1 MRACLKAVMS
11 SWMVALVA
19 GIALSAGATDTVN
32 GELGARIDVF
42 LSRITPFGF
51 SGTVLVAKGDQIA
64 LNKGY
69 GLAIRSQEA
78 PNAADTVFC
87 LGSITKQ
94 FTAAAILTL
103 EMQEKLKT
111 EDPLGKYFE
120 DVPPDKAGITL
131 HHLLTH
137 SSGLVQDV
145 GRDYEQAGRDETVR
159 KILALPL
166 ESEPGDRFAYSNV
179 NYTLLAAVVEK
190 VSGQSYEEYLYE
202 HLFKPAGMEWTGYRR
217 PKWDESKVAH
227 WYSGGRDNLNSLAR
241 PFPFWNLIGNGG
253 ILSTS
258 GDMFKW
264 HQALLGE
271 SVLSPAAKK
280 KMFTPYLNEYGYGW
294 DVLKTPRGTVIQHN
308 GGSDLGNN
316 AEIRRY
322 MDAGIVTIL
331 LCNQFY
337 NGRPLIDAVRNQIEK
352 VAFGEDVPL
361 PPAVQPPSSAD
372 LKRFEGTYALPT
384 GGSLIATIDENVLR
398 VRASGQDAV
407 LALVFPEGAD
417 LNSLGRLNRTSVRVM
432 EAAVKGDFGP
442 LSEVLAEKERR
453 LDAVREFVKT
463 RVSEERTRTGELQK
477 VEALQTLPSAIQE
490 QAFETQVIV
499 RGERGNLVFRLI
511 WRDGKNV
518 GIGRLDIVTPVSY
531 PFLPVSDTEFA
542 GYDLVTAKQVTI
554 GFTAKS
560 GAPDVLTIYG
570 KQNVHAVKKVSLNTG
585 FRSDSMMRFRL
596 LRAWEDVLFE
606 TGNVKEKMP

>member
-1 MRACLKAVMS
+1 
-11 SWMVALVA
+11 MVALVA
-19 GIALSAGATDTVN
+19 GIALNAGATDTVN
-32 GELGARIDVF
+32 GELGAKIDVF

-51 SGTVLVAKGDQIA
+51 SGTVLVAKGDQIV

-69 GLAIRSQEA
+69 GLAIRSQGV
-78 PNAADTVFC
+78 PNTADTIFC
-87 LGSITKQ
+87 VGSITKQ
-94 FTAAAILTL
+94 FTATAILTL
-103 EMQEKLKT
+103 EMQGKLKT
-111 EDPLGKYFE
+111 DDPLTKYLE
-120 DVPPDKAGITL
+120 NVPPDKADITL

-137 SSGLVQDV
+137 TSGLVKDV
-145 GRDYEQAGRDETVR
+145 GGDYEQAGRDETVR

-166 ESEPGDRFAYSNV
+166 ESKPGERFAYSNV

-190 VSGQSYEEYLYE
+190 VSGQSYEDYLYE

-227 WYSGGRDNLNSLAR
+227 WYSMGRDNVNSLAR

-271 SVLSPAAKK
+271 TILSPAEKK

-294 DVLKTPRGTVIQHN
+294 DVLKTSRGTVIQHN

-337 NGRPLIDAVRNQIEK
+337 NGRPLIDAVRNQVEK
-352 VAFGEDVPL
+352 VAFGEDVLL
-361 PPAVQPPSSAD
+361 PPVVQTASSTT
-372 LKRFEGTYALPT
+372 LKRFEGTYTLPT
-384 GGSLIATIDENVLR
+384 GGSLIATVDGNVLR

-417 LNSLGRLNRTSVRVM
+417 LNSLDQLNQTSVRVM
-432 EAAVKGDFGP
+432 EAAIKGDFGP
-442 LSEVLAEKERR
+442 LSELLAEKERR

-463 RVSEERTRTGELQK
+463 RISGEKTRTGELQK

-490 QAFETQVIV
+490 HAFETQVIV

-518 GIGRLDIVTPVSY
+518 GIGPLDIATPVSY

-542 GYDLVTAKQVTI
+542 GYDLVTARQVNI
-554 GFTAKS
+554 GFTAKT
-560 GAPDVLTIYG
+560 GAPDVLTIFG
-570 KQNVHAVKKVSLNTG
+570 KQNVHAVKKVSADIEL
-585 FRSDSMMRFRL
+585 RHDPMMRFHL
-596 LRAWEDVLFE
+596 LRVREEVL
-606 TGNVKEKMP
+606 

>member
-1 MRACLKAVMS
+1 MRACLKAVRS
-11 SWMVALVA
+11 YWMVALVA
-19 GIALSAGATDTVN
+19 GIALNAGATDTVN
-32 GELGARIDVF
+32 GELGAKIDVF

-51 SGTVLVAKGDQIA
+51 SGTVLVAKGDQIV

-69 GLAIRSQEA
+69 GLAIRSQGV
-78 PNAADTVFC
+78 PNTADTIFC
-87 LGSITKQ
+87 VGSITKQ
-94 FTAAAILTL
+94 FTATAILTL
-103 EMQEKLKT
+103 EMQGKLKT
-111 EDPLGKYFE
+111 DDPLTKYLE
-120 DVPPDKAGITL
+120 NVPPDKADITL

-137 SSGLVQDV
+137 TSGLVKDV
-145 GRDYEQAGRDETVR
+145 GGDYEQAGRDETVR

-166 ESEPGDRFAYSNV
+166 ESKPGERFAYSNV

-190 VSGQSYEEYLYE
+190 VSGQSYEDYLYE

-227 WYSGGRDNLNSLAR
+227 WYSMGRDNVNSLAR

-271 SVLSPAAKK
+271 TILSPAEKK

-294 DVLKTPRGTVIQHN
+294 DVLKTSRGTVIQHN

-337 NGRPLIDAVRNQIEK
+337 NGRPLIDAVRNQVEK
-352 VAFGEDVPL
+352 VAFGEDVLL
-361 PPAVQPPSSAD
+361 PPVVQTASSTT
-372 LKRFEGTYALPT
+372 LKRFEGTYTLPT
-384 GGSLIATIDENVLR
+384 GGSLIATVDGNVLR

-417 LNSLGRLNRTSVRVM
+417 LNSLDQLNQTSVRVM
-432 EAAVKGDFGP
+432 EAAIKGDFGP
-442 LSEVLAEKERR
+442 LSELLAEKERR

-463 RVSEERTRTGELQK
+463 RISGEKTRTGELQK

-490 QAFETQVIV
+490 HAFETQVIV

-518 GIGRLDIVTPVSY
+518 GIGPLDIATPVSY

-542 GYDLVTAKQVTI
+542 GYDLVTARQVNI
-554 GFTAKS
+554 GFTAKT
-560 GAPDVLTIYG
+560 GAPDVLTIFG
-570 KQNVHAVKKVSLNTG
+570 KQNVHAVKKVSADIEL
-585 FRSDSMMRFRL
+585 RHDPMMRFHL
-596 LRAWEDVLFE
+596 LRVREEVL
-606 TGNVKEKMP
+606 

>member
-1 MRACLKAVMS
+1 MRACLKTVRFHWIA
-11 SWMVALVA
+11 ALVA
-19 GIALSAGATDTVN
+19 GIALNAGAADTVN

-51 SGTVLVAKGDQIA
+51 SGTVLVAKGDQIV

-69 GLAIRSQEA
+69 GLAIRSQGV
-78 PNAADTVFC
+78 PNAADTIFC

-94 FTAAAILTL
+94 FTATAILTL

-111 EDPLGKYFE
+111 EDPLSKYFE

-137 SSGLVQDV
+137 SSGLVPDV
-145 GRDYEQAGRDETVR
+145 GGDYQQAGRDETVR

-166 ESEPGDRFAYSNV
+166 ESKPGERFAYSNV
-179 NYTLLAAVVEK
+179 NYTLLAAVIEK
-190 VSGQSYEEYLYE
+190 VSGQSYEDYLCE

-217 PKWDESKVAH
+217 PKWEESKVAH
-227 WYSGGRDNLNSLAR
+227 WYSMGRDNANSLAR

-271 SVLSPAAKK
+271 TILSQAAKK
-280 KMFTPYLNEYGYGW
+280 KMFTPYLSEYGYGW

-322 MDAGIVTIL
+322 MDASIVTIL

-352 VAFGEDVPL
+352 LAFGEDVPL
-361 PPAVQPPSSAD
+361 PPAVRVPNSAT
-372 LKRFEGTYALPT
+372 LERLEGTYALPT
-384 GGSLIATIDENVLR
+384 GGSLIATVDGNVLR

-407 LALVFPEGAD
+407 LALVFPEGVD
-417 LNSLGRLNRTSVRVM
+417 LNYLDQLNRTSVQVM

-453 LDAVREFVKT
+453 LNAVREFVKT
-463 RVSEERTRTGELQK
+463 RISDEKRRTGELQK
-477 VEALQTLPSAIQE
+477 VEAFQTLPSAIQE
-490 QAFETQVIV
+490 HAFETQVIL
-499 RGERGNLVFRLI
+499 RGERENLVFRLV

-518 GIGRLDIVTPVSY
+518 GIGPLDIVTPVSY
-531 PFLPVSDTEFA
+531 SFLPVSDTEFA
-542 GYDLVTAKQVTI
+542 GYDLVTAKQVNI

-570 KQNVHAVKKVSLNTG
+570 KQNVLAVKRVSKLG
-585 FRSDSMMRFRL
+585 GRHLVS
-596 LRAWEDVLFE
+596 A
-606 TGNVKEKMP
+606 

>member
-1 MRACLKAVMS
+1 MRACLKTVRFHWIA
-11 SWMVALVA
+11 ALVA
-19 GIALSAGATDTVN
+19 GIALNAGAADTVN

-51 SGTVLVAKGDQIA
+51 SGTVLVAKGDQIV

-69 GLAIRSQEA
+69 GLAIRSQGV
-78 PNAADTVFC
+78 PNAADTIFC

-94 FTAAAILTL
+94 FTATAILTL
-103 EMQEKLKT
+103 EMQGKLKT
-111 EDPLGKYFE
+111 EDPLSKYLE
-120 DVPPDKAGITL
+120 DVPPDKADITL

-145 GRDYEQAGRDETVR
+145 GGDYEQVGRDETVR
-159 KILALPL
+159 KILALRL
-166 ESEPGDRFAYSNV
+166 ESKPGERFAYSNV
-179 NYTLLAAVVEK
+179 NYTLLAAVIEK
-190 VSGQSYEEYLYE
+190 VSGQSYEDYLYE

-227 WYSGGRDNLNSLAR
+227 WYSMGRDNLNSLAR

-271 SVLSPAAKK
+271 TILSPVAKK
-280 KMFTPYLNEYGYGW
+280 KMFTPYLSEYGYGW

-352 VAFGEDVPL
+352 LAFGEDVPL
-361 PPAVQPPSSAD
+361 PPAVQTPNSAT
-372 LKRFEGTYALPT
+372 LKGLEGTYTLPT
-384 GGSLIATIDENVLR
+384 GGSLIATVDGNVLR

-407 LALVFPEGAD
+407 LALVFPEGVD
-417 LNSLGRLNRTSVRVM
+417 LNYLDQLNRTSVQVM

-453 LDAVREFVKT
+453 QDTVREFVKT
-463 RVSEERTRTGELQK
+463 RISEAKTRTGELQK
-477 VEALQTLPSAIQE
+477 VEVFQTLPSAIQE
-490 QAFETQVIV
+490 HAFETQVIL
-499 RGERGNLVFRLI
+499 RGERGNLVFRLV

-518 GIGRLDIVTPVSY
+518 GIGPLDIVTPVSY
-531 PFLPVSDTEFA
+531 SFLPVSDTEFA
-542 GYDLVTAKQVTI
+542 GYDLVTAKQVNI

-570 KQNVHAVKKVSLNTG
+570 KQNVLAVKRVSKLG
-585 FRSDSMMRFRL
+585 GRHLVS
-596 LRAWEDVLFE
+596 A
-606 TGNVKEKMP
+606 